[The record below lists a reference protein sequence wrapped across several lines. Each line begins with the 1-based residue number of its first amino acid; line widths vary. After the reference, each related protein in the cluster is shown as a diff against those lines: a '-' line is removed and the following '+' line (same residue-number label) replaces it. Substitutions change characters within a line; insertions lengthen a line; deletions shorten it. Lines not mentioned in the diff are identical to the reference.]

1 MELCERQ
8 AKELEFNLADHGKFW
23 GKRQKLLEQSFRQI
37 KKVAVYEMLGR
48 QGPEVERGPL
58 PESEGPGIRS

>member
-1 MELCERQ
+1 M
-8 AKELEFNLADHGKFW
+8 ADHGKFW
-23 GKRQKLLEQSFRQI
+23 GKGQKLLEQSFRQI
-37 KKVAVYEMLGR
+37 KKAAVYEMLGR